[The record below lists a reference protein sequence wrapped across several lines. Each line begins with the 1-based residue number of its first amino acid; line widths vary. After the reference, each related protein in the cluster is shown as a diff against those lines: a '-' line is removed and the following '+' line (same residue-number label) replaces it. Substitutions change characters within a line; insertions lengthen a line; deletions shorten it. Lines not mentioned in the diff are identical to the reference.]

1 MTTLQA
7 AFFHDVGSDR
17 HLNLS
22 VRLGEL
28 EKDAP
33 ATFDSK
39 CGESMA
45 HMMNGFFATGM
56 AVHKEKPDRT
66 QVQPPSVQQA
76 KEGFDLCVVQRVRSQ
91 LDAKLLTQDPIK
103 KRFMTLYGFDS
114 YGLYGFLVH
123 NRTASIELEK
133 QIGGEA
139 ALTQAIEEYDFH
151 VDGPVYKEIGS
162 KVDLFRGSCLLPPHT
177 FTHTQPNTH
186 THTQTNTTQHTHTH
200 TNTQTHTHTCARN
213 CWS

>member
-1 MTTLQA
+1 MSEQLALVSEAQRSDSVRSMEMTTLQA
-7 AFFHDVGSDR
+7 AFVYDVGSDR

-39 CGESMA
+39 CGEGMA

-103 KRFMTLYGFDS
+103 KRFMTLHGFHPTS
-114 YGLYGFLVH
+114 LLCWCWLGLKAWTEISGPFHY
-123 NRTASIELEK
+123 EK
-133 QIGGEA
+133 GGYYINNKN
-139 ALTQAIEEYDFH
+139 ALFMKRGLLLTKKKA
-151 VDGPVYKEIGS
+151 PV
-162 KVDLFRGSCLLPPHT
+162 
-177 FTHTQPNTH
+177 
-186 THTQTNTTQHTHTH
+186 
-200 TNTQTHTHTCARN
+200 RN
-213 CWS
+213 APERST